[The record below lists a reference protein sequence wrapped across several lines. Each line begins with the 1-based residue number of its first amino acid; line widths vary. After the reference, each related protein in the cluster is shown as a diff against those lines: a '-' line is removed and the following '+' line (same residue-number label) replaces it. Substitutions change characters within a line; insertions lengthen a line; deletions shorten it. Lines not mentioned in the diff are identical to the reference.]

1 LKLAPPT
8 ATGLHTAL
16 MSDVQLQMNEFARAL
31 RRARTQQQLSV
42 EHASKQC
49 LLSDNQILG
58 LEAADLRPFYSPVYA
73 LRGAERYA
81 RFLGVGPVP
90 QACIA
95 KFSADSRYDVGGVSH
110 ANVED
115 SRPNRWA
122 SRLKHWMDPLKAP
135 RRPPAAE
142 PER

>member
-1 LKLAPPT
+1 MKPATPT

-16 MSDVQLQMNEFARAL
+16 MSDAQLQMNEFARAL

-42 EHASKQC
+42 DDASKEC

-81 RFLGVGPVP
+81 KYLGVAPVP
-90 QACIA
+90 QAGIA
-95 KFSADSRYDVGGVSH
+95 RVSAALQAEAERPTH
-110 ANVED
+110 ERD
-115 SRPNRWA
+115 SRPVRWT
-122 SRLKHWMDPLKAP
+122 SRLRHWMDPLKSP
-135 RRPPAAE
+135 RRPPS
-142 PER
+142 PEQER